1 MVNDV
6 GEFWPLGWIGWGYP
20 QSSSID
26 RWIFHET
33 NHPAF
38 GVFLWLWK
46 PPNVHQ
52 GITPLHAS
60 CRNVRLRMLG
70 LLRAEVTLISPRP
83 PITPS
88 HHPVRIGN
96 RAASIGI
103 FPWALH
109 GM

>member
-52 GITPLHAS
+52 GITPSTHP
-60 CRNVRLRMLG
+60 
-70 LLRAEVTLISPRP
+70 AETFGCVC
-83 PITPS
+83 
-88 HHPVRIGN
+88 
-96 RAASIGI
+96 
-103 FPWALH
+103 WAC
-109 GM
+109 